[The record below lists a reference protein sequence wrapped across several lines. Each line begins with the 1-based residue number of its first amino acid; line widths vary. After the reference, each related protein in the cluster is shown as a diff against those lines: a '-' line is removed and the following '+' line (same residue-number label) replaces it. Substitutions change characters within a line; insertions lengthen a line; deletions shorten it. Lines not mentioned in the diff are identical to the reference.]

1 MQSTKFHNA
10 LFVCISGENSQK
22 EKFEPVVQKTLR
34 LVTRIFFLLFFLYIK
49 KNFIDTKFY
58 HQFLLSPTLD
68 TCLVTC

>member
-34 LVTRIFFLLFFLYIK
+34 LVTRIFPSFFSLHK